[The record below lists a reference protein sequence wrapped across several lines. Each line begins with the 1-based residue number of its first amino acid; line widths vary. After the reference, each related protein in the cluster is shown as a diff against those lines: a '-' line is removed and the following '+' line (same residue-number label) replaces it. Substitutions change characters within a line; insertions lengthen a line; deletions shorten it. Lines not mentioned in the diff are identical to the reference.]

1 MKLRGYSVDV
11 GVVGVSSVEN
21 GKQSRKQL
29 EVDFVVNMGNKRY
42 YIQSAYAMPTEEK
55 IKQEQASL
63 LAIGDAFKKIII
75 VNQPI
80 LTGYNEN
87 GILIVSLSDF
97 LLSPENALSF

>member
-1 MKLRGYSVDV
+1 
-11 GVVGVSSVEN
+11 
-21 GKQSRKQL
+21 
-29 EVDFVVNMGNKRY
+29 
-42 YIQSAYAMPTEEK
+42 MPTEEK
-55 IKQEQASL
+55 IKKEQQSL